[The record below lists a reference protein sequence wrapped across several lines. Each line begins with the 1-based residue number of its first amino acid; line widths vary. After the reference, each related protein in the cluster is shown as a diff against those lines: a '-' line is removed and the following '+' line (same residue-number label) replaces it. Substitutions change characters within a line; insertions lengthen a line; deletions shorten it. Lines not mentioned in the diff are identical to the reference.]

1 MDGPAPTAA
10 SSPTAASFLRLPDRI
25 YPGYLFDLDGTVYLG
40 EVPLPGAV
48 EALAALRAAGSRTL
62 FLSNKPLEPPEAY
75 ARALR
80 RMGIA
85 AERDDVV
92 TSLDALVAYL
102 AHAPER
108 SGILL
113 VAEPLVGRLLGEAGH
128 ALTADPAAADVVV
141 VSWDRGFTYDRLA
154 AAFHAVRAGARI
166 VATNPDPYCPT
177 PDGGEP
183 DCGAILAALETATG
197 VRAEAVVGKPSAHM
211 AGVALHRLGLP
222 PRDVV
227 MVGDRLLTDVAM
239 ARQAGMTAALVL
251 SGATRPEDLASADAP
266 DLVLETIGQLVPFPS
281 DGRGS

>member
-1 MDGPAPTAA
+1 MSAPDVSPAGSSAA
-10 SSPTAASFLRLPDRI
+10 AHLRLPDRI

-40 EVPLPGAV
+40 EAPLPGAV
-48 EALAALRAAGSRTL
+48 EALAALRDAGSRTL

-80 RMGIA
+80 GMGIA

-92 TSLDALVAYL
+92 TSLDALLAYL
-102 AHAPER
+102 AGSPER

-113 VAEPLVGRLLGEAGH
+113 VAEPLVEGLLREAGH
-128 ALTADPAAADVVV
+128 AVTKDPGAADVVV
-141 VSWDRGFTYDRLA
+141 VSWDRGFRYDRLA
-154 AAFHAVRAGARI
+154 AAFRAVRGGARI

-183 DCGAILAALETATG
+183 DCGAILAAIETATG

-211 AGVALHRLGLP
+211 ASVALDRIGLP
-222 PRDVV
+222 PREVV

-239 ARQAGMTAALVL
+239 ARRAGMTAALVL
-251 SGATRPEDLASADAP
+251 SGATRPEDLAGADPP
-266 DLVLETIGQLVPFPS
+266 DLVLETIGQLVPPAVN
-281 DGRGS
+281 GSHA